1 MPKKYLRDLDLYIA
15 AAAFVVMV
23 LVTFGGVIMRYLVGR
38 PIIWAEEV
46 QLWCFLWMTFFGAG
60 AAFRYGSHVAVEIIV
75 EKLPKGAQRVVT
87 VIDYVICVAVIA
99 YLAYVGVN
107 NVKLMVMIHK
117 ATNILHVPYWLI
129 NSAVVAGCLS
139 MLVSVTISTR
149 AQLSG
154 KAKPTAEEAAEAES
168 SKATAEGGK

>member
-1 MPKKYLRDLDLYIA
+1 MPKKILKDLDLYIA
-15 AAAFVVMV
+15 AAAFVVMI
-23 LVTFGGVIMRYLVGR
+23 LVTFGGVIMRYLVGS

-75 EKLPKGAQRVVT
+75 DKLPGNAQRVVAI
-87 VIDYVICVAVIA
+87 IDYVICVAVLA

-107 NVKLMVMIHK
+107 NVRLMVLIHK

-129 NSAVVAGCLS
+129 NSAVVVGCLS
-139 MLVSVTISTR
+139 MLASATIVTR
-149 AQLSG
+149 AQLQG
-154 KAKPTAEEAAEAES
+154 RARPTAEEEAVAES
-168 SKATAEGGK
+168 KEASAKGGN

>member
-1 MPKKYLRDLDLYIA
+1 MPKGIAKDLDLYIA
-15 AAAFVVMV
+15 AAAFVVLIV
-23 LVTFGGVIMRYLVGR
+23 VTFGGVIMRYLVGS

-75 EKLPKGAQRVVT
+75 ELLPKKVQRVVT
-87 VIDYVICVAVIA
+87 IVDYVICVVVIA
-99 YLAYVGVN
+99 YLGYVAFG

-117 ATNILHVPYWLI
+117 ATNILHVPFWFI
-129 NSAVVAGCLS
+129 NAAVIAGCLS
-139 MLVSVTISTR
+139 MIVSVTLATR

-154 KAKPTAEEAAEAES
+154 KGQKSAEEQADAIG
-168 SKATAEGGK
+168 AEGGK